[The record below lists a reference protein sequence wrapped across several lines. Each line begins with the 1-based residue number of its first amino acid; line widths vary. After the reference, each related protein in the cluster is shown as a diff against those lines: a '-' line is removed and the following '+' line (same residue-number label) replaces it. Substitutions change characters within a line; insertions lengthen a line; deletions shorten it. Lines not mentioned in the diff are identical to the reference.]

1 MFLTDPVGVRVP
13 PTGRAGS
20 DGVAVGFG
28 HGLGLQ
34 GFHNPHPELGHFGT
48 PEINNG
54 GRRLDEGFALRDEHT
69 LFALTVFFPELR
81 RCTNE

>member
-1 MFLTDPVGVRVP
+1 MCVFLTDLVGVRVP

-20 DGVAVGFG
+20 DGVGVG
-28 HGLGLQ
+28 HARSLH

-54 GRRLDEGFALRDEHT
+54 GRRLDEGFAHRDEHT
-69 LFALTVFFPELR
+69 LFTLTVFFPEL
-81 RCTNE
+81 